1 MMTLIV
7 AGALLP
13 VAAHAKAY
21 FAPKAQM
28 VSNSTVVA
36 VVEIT
41 EVKSLEPNAQYG
53 DQQVKAKVTE
63 TLAGETGESLDF
75 RVPCFYPCAITQV
88 TNGTYLV
95 FLSKGKDGLQGN
107 NWHLSYRP
115 VKDGKIEWYKT
126 DSPYELEWRHRE
138 TVLNEVRRMIKEA
151 PTTGGRVPSSVQ
163 RRSDGA

>member
-1 MMTLIV
+1 MVMTCL
-7 AGALLP
+7 LLP

-21 FAPKAQM
+21 FAPKTQM

-41 EVKSLEPNAQYG
+41 EVKSLEPNVRYG
-53 DQQVKAKVTE
+53 DQQVKAKVQE
-63 TLAGETGESLDF
+63 TLAGEAGESLEF

-115 VKDGKIEWYKT
+115 VKDGKIEWYKA
-126 DSPYELEWRHRE
+126 DSPYELEWRERE
-138 TVLNEVRRMIKEA
+138 TVLNEVRKMIKES
-151 PTTGGRVPSSVQ
+151 PTTGGTV
-163 RRSDGA
+163 RR